1 MARVMLH
8 NTIGLLNEAGERVF
22 FGPGEADV
30 PDEYVE
36 ALGLEKVKST
46 AKAKKTDT
54 KEDDQKE
61 S

>member
-1 MARVMLH
+1 
-8 NTIGLLNEAGERVF
+8 
-22 FGPGEADV
+22 V